1 MRVNEG
7 VGLQDS
13 SRELTRG
20 SLIFI
25 IFHNLCEGLSL
36 LLKRRYR
43 IEVYRGPP
51 LTDCFMF

>member
-25 IFHNLCEGLSL
+25 VFHNLCGRTLTFIKKAIS
-36 LLKRRYR
+36 YR
-43 IEVYRGPP
+43 SVLG
-51 LTDCFMF
+51 TTVD